1 VAFVERAHGGD
12 EADREAA
19 RSRVVAGLAEAE
31 RLAEELHRAHAIT
44 TSSRLPS
51 AAKARAGQGMKRVS
65 PGDMRLCRPL
75 ALALVLLAP
84 IAPLACRSH
93 APSEGECDQRAFA
106 PPPVASAPPPAPEP
120 VGPVGALVN
129 FTDGFAAVVARVRPA
144 VVSIQASH
152 TGPTLWG
159 LPGATAEDEPPTT
172 ELLASPDPVLSGVA
186 RGSGVIVSTDGYV
199 LTNHHVVA
207 GADRIRVVLFDR
219 RDLPARL
226 VGSDAHTDIAVL
238 KIEADRLAPAPLA
251 DSSKVRVGQFALAM
265 GNPFGVGQTVTLGI
279 IGAVRRGRMG
289 ITDYEDFLQTD
300 AAINP
305 GNSGG
310 PLVDVEG
317 RVIGVNTAILTTGGG
332 GNEGVGFA
340 VPSDLARGVM
350 DQLVREGHVIRGWL
364 GVAVE
369 DVSPADAAARGGSVE
384 GALIGE
390 VTPGGPAAKA
400 GLERGDILAA
410 LNGEPIA
417 DGRALRLRIAQLPP
431 GSTAR
436 LDVIRGGQHR
446 EITAKL
452 GQLRER

>member
-1 VAFVERAHGGD
+1 
-12 EADREAA
+12 
-19 RSRVVAGLAEAE
+19 
-31 RLAEELHRAHAIT
+31 
-44 TSSRLPS
+44 
-51 AAKARAGQGMKRVS
+51 
-65 PGDMRLCRPL
+65 MRLCRPL
-75 ALALVLLAP
+75 ALTLALLAP
-84 IAPLACRSH
+84 IASVACRSH

-106 PPPVASAPPPAPEP
+106 PPPVASSTPLTPEP
-120 VGPVGALVN
+120 TGPVGALVN

-144 VVSIQASH
+144 VVSISASQG
-152 TGPTLWG
+152 GPSIWG
-159 LPGATAEDEPPTT
+159 LPGATSDEPSTT
-172 ELLASPDPVLSGVA
+172 ELLASPDPVRRGVA

-219 RDLPARL
+219 RDLAARL

-238 KIEADRLAPAPLA
+238 KIEADRLSPAPLG
-251 DSSKVRVGQFALAM
+251 DSSRVRVGQFVLAM

-279 IGAVRRGRMG
+279 IGAVSRGRMG

-310 PLVDVEG
+310 PLVDTEG
-317 RVIGVNTAILTTGGG
+317 RIIGVNTAILTTGGG

-350 DQLVREGHVIRGWL
+350 DQLVREGHVTRGWL

-369 DVSPADAAARGGSVE
+369 DVSPADAEARSASVE
-384 GALIGE
+384 GVLVGDVI
-390 VTPGGPAAKA
+390 PGGPAAKA
-400 GLERGDILAA
+400 GLQHGDILAA

>member
-1 VAFVERAHGGD
+1 
-12 EADREAA
+12 
-19 RSRVVAGLAEAE
+19 
-31 RLAEELHRAHAIT
+31 
-44 TSSRLPS
+44 
-51 AAKARAGQGMKRVS
+51 
-65 PGDMRLCRPL
+65 MRLCRPL
-75 ALALVLLAP
+75 ALTLALLAP
-84 IAPLACRSH
+84 LAPVACRSH
-93 APSEGECDQRAFA
+93 APSEAECDQRAFA
-106 PPPVASAPPPAPEP
+106 PPPVASAPPAPEP
-120 VGPVGALVN
+120 VGPAAALVN

-144 VVSIQASH
+144 VVSISASRS
-152 TGPTLWG
+152 GPTLWG
-159 LPGATAEDEPPTT
+159 LPGATSDEPSTT
-172 ELLASPDPVLSGVA
+172 ELLASPDPVALGVA
-186 RGSGVIVSTDGYV
+186 RGSGVIVTTDGYV

-207 GADRIRVVLFDR
+207 GADHIRVVLFDR

-226 VGSDAHTDIAVL
+226 VGSDAHTDVAVL
-238 KIEADRLAPAPLA
+238 KIEADRLSPASLA

-340 VPSDLARGVM
+340 VPSDLARTVM
-350 DQLVREGHVIRGWL
+350 DQLIREGHVIRGWL
-364 GVAVE
+364 GVAVS
-369 DVSPADAAARGGSVE
+369 DVNPEDAAARGGSVE

-400 GLERGDILAA
+400 GLQRGDVVAA

-431 GSTAR
+431 GSAAR
-436 LDVIRGGQHR
+436 LDVIRDREHR

>member
-1 VAFVERAHGGD
+1 MERVFPGG
-12 EADREAA
+12 
-19 RSRVVAGLAEAE
+19 
-31 RLAEELHRAHAIT
+31 
-44 TSSRLPS
+44 
-51 AAKARAGQGMKRVS
+51 
-65 PGDMRLCRPL
+65 MRLCRPL
-75 ALALVLLAP
+75 ALTLALLAP
-84 IAPLACRSH
+84 IASVACRSH

-106 PPPVASAPPPAPEP
+106 PPPVASSTLLTPEP
-120 VGPVGALVN
+120 TGPVGALVN

-144 VVSIQASH
+144 VVSISASRS
-152 TGPTLWG
+152 GPAVWG
-159 LPGATAEDEPPTT
+159 VPGAISDEPSTT
-172 ELLASPDPVLSGVA
+172 ELLASPDPDRRGVA

-207 GADRIRVVLFDR
+207 GADRIRVVLSDR

-238 KIEADRLAPAPLA
+238 KIEADRLSPAALA
-251 DSSKVRVGQFALAM
+251 DSSMVRVGQFALAI

-279 IGAVRRGRMG
+279 IGAVNRGRMG
-289 ITDYEDFLQTD
+289 IIDYEDFLQTD

-350 DQLVREGHVIRGWL
+350 DQLVREGHVVRGWL
-364 GVAVE
+364 GVAAS
-369 DVSPADAAARGGSVE
+369 DVSPADAEAHGGSVE
-384 GALIGE
+384 GARVGD

-400 GLERGDILAA
+400 GLQHGDILAA

-417 DGRALRLRIAQLPP
+417 DGRALRLRIAHLPP
-431 GSTAR
+431 GSAAR
-436 LDVIRGGQHR
+436 LDVIRGGSHR
-446 EITAKL
+446 EITVKL

>member
-1 VAFVERAHGGD
+1 
-12 EADREAA
+12 
-19 RSRVVAGLAEAE
+19 
-31 RLAEELHRAHAIT
+31 
-44 TSSRLPS
+44 
-51 AAKARAGQGMKRVS
+51 
-65 PGDMRLCRPL
+65 MRLCRPL
-75 ALALVLLAP
+75 ALTLALLAP
-84 IAPLACRSH
+84 IAPVACRSH

-106 PPPVASAPPPAPEP
+106 PPPVASSTSLTPEP
-120 VGPVGALVN
+120 TGPVGALVN

-144 VVSIQASH
+144 VVSISASQG
-152 TGPTLWG
+152 GPSIWG
-159 LPGATAEDEPPTT
+159 LPGATSDEPSTT
-172 ELLASPDPVLSGVA
+172 ELLASPDPVRRGVA

-219 RDLPARL
+219 RDLAARL

-238 KIEADRLAPAPLA
+238 KIEADRLSPAPLG
-251 DSSKVRVGQFALAM
+251 DSSRVRVGQFVLAM

-279 IGAVRRGRMG
+279 IGAVSRGRMG

-310 PLVDVEG
+310 PLVDTEG
-317 RVIGVNTAILTTGGG
+317 RIIGVNTAILTTGGG

-350 DQLVREGHVIRGWL
+350 DQLVREGHVTRGWL

-369 DVSPADAAARGGSVE
+369 DVSPADAEARSASVD
-384 GALIGE
+384 GVLVGD

-400 GLERGDILAA
+400 GLQHGDILAA

-436 LDVIRGGQHR
+436 LEVIRGGQHR